1 MLVIK
6 KTLVRVFVAFIF
18 VQFGRQNSFG
28 QTIISQI
35 NVGESFTI
43 HSSILNEDRTI
54 LIYKPEGYLES
65 NESYPVLYLTDG
77 ESHLIQTGGTV
88 SFLSSTGIG
97 YMPKLI
103 IVGITNTDR
112 ARDLTPAPLHG
123 TDSQFPNGGGA
134 EKFLSFITS
143 ELKPVIKSKYR
154 TSPFEILVGT
164 SLGGLFTINTFIN
177 HPESFN
183 AFFAISPALWWDKRE
198 VVLKANSILRKPI
211 VKNKFLYFTLCNGDS
226 KELQES
232 TKQFQAILQE
242 RVTDSLRWQN
252 KFIDDETHNSSPL
265 LGYYAALKFLYAKW
279 HVDAL
284 NNFSDLEN
292 HYASL
297 SKEYGYRIDVPEGE
311 INSLGYGL
319 LFSGKTEESIVVF
332 KMNIKRF
339 PDDPNVYDSMGDA
352 YKIAGKLDLAKVNY
366 EKGCELG
373 KKQNSVNAASY
384 CNNLN
389 EVIKM
394 LNKK

>member
-1 MLVIK
+1 MPDK
-6 KTLVRVFVAFIF
+6 KTLLRIIAALIFI
-18 VQFGRQNSFG
+18 QLGRQNSSG
-28 QTIISQI
+28 QTIISPI
-35 NVGESFTI
+35 NVGESFII

-77 ESHLIQTGGTV
+77 ESHLIQMGGTV
-88 SFLSSTGIG
+88 SFLSSTGIS

-123 TDSQFPNGGGA
+123 ADKQFPNGGGA
-134 EKFLSFITS
+134 EKFLSFIAS
-143 ELKPVIKSKYR
+143 ELKPLIKSKYR
-154 TSPFEILVGT
+154 TSPFEILAGT
-164 SLGGLFTINTFIN
+164 SLGGLFAINTFIN
-177 HPESFN
+177 HPEAFN
-183 AFFAISPALWWDKRE
+183 AFFAISPALWWDKKE
-198 VVLKANSILRKPI
+198 AVLKADSVLRKPI
-211 VKNKFLYFTLCNGDS
+211 AKNKFLYFTLCSGDS
-226 KELQES
+226 KVLQES
-232 TKQFQAILQE
+232 TKQFQATLQ
-242 RVTDSLRWQN
+242 RRMTDSLRWQN
-252 KFIDDETHNSSPL
+252 KFIDNETHNSSPL
-265 LGYYAALKFLYAKW
+265 LGYYAALKFLYARW
-279 HVDAL
+279 HGDGFNSL
-284 NNFSDLEN
+284 SELEN
-292 HYASL
+292 HYALL

-311 INSLGYGL
+311 VNSLGYGL

-332 KMNIKRF
+332 KNNIERF

-373 KKQNSVNAASY
+373 KKQNNANAASY

-389 EVIKM
+389 EVIKL